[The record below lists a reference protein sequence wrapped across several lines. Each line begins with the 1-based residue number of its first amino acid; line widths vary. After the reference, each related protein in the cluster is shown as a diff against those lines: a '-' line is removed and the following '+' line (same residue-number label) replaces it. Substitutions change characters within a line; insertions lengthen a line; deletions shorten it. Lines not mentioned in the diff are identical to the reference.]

1 MDGFTKFHTFVVPSL
16 RKCLEQ
22 DKRPMHIY
30 KSIAAWYIYS
40 RRFARGCKHIR
51 YNEPNWTLLEPLL
64 EDGAIDAFV
73 SNERLW
79 GDIPKTYITFKKDLT
94 SLLLSQ
100 TYEHEIDLL
109 VND

>member
-1 MDGFTKFHTFVVPSL
+1 MTS
-16 RKCLEQ
+16 Q
-22 DKRPMHIY
+22 
-30 KSIAAWYIYS
+30 
-40 RRFARGCKHIR
+40 
-51 YNEPNWTLLEPLL
+51 PLL
-64 EDGAIDAFV
+64 KDGAIDAFV
-73 SNERLW
+73 YNERLW